1 MPYLAIID
9 GLPPKFFPLREGRWL
24 AGRSPECDFLLNQ
37 LEISRKHAAF
47 IWDGKCCRIED
58 LDSSRG
64 TWVNG
69 QRLASAWTL
78 AVGDEIAIGSVK
90 LSFCAGTPPLIDPQP
105 PAESPPSTP
114 ESAPP
119 TIIVEGKSVER
130 FDVSGEMTIGRLQG
144 VEIWLNHPS
153 VSRRHASF
161 KNQPGQGVTVT
172 DLKSTAGSFLNG
184 KRFDTQS
191 LIIGDRLQI
200 GPIFLQFDGH
210 GFHRV
215 ENGSGE
221 SLRTQN
227 LIVRNGSTLLLNEI
241 NLLLPS
247 SRFIGIIGPSGAG
260 KSTLLNTLSG
270 LRKPDHGEVLV
281 NGEPMDFAHNPGSF
295 GYVPQEDIVHPE
307 LTAHQALTFSAG
319 LRLPK
324 GTPRLEVKK
333 LVKKTIDQLGLAP
346 HQSKRIGQLSGGQ
359 RKRVSVAVE
368 LLAHPRILFLDEPSS
383 GLDPATEFQLV
394 ELLRTLADT
403 GCTVICTTHVMEN
416 AYLMDQLVVL
426 VGGSLAFQ
434 GSAQATRNYFQVPKL
449 SALYTR
455 LSEHP
460 PQHWK
465 DAFHSQNLAG
475 AVPLSS
481 PSPHLPSPTQPP
493 RPSTLPILLA
503 RQWAILSSDKQ
514 NFLLLLGQ
522 PLLIATL
529 VAWVSND
536 RSLSLFFAYLATLWF
551 GCSNAAQEVVKELP
565 IYRRERLV
573 GVSTH
578 TYLTSKYLFLA
589 SITTLQ
595 SLLLYLVILFAS
607 GGRDGSVSLQIIAL
621 FGTALAGVGIGL
633 VISTLAR
640 TPMQAVILVPIVLI
654 PQILFSGR
662 TVPPPEMSPTVLA
675 VSHLSPAF
683 SAQTI
688 IDTSF
693 LWQKTLNGELLSE
706 HHQSYRNLDPDRDFN
721 TGDLFNRSRP
731 ALLALLGHALW
742 ALLAYAVAWFS
753 LQKRRHL

>member
-90 LSFCAGTPPLIDPQP
+90 LSFCAGTPPLINPQP

-114 ESAPP
+114 ESDTP

-161 KNQPGQGVTVT
+161 KNQPGHGVTVT

-227 LIVRNGSTLLLNEI
+227 LIVRSGSTLLLNEI
-241 NLLLPS
+241 NLLLPA

-449 SALYTR
+449 SALYAR

-742 ALLAYAVAWFS
+742 ALLAYAFAWFS